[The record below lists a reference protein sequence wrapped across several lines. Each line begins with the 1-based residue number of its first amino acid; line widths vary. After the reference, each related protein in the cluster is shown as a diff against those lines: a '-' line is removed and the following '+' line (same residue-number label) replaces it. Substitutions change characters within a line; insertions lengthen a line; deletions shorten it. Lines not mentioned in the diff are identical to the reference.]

1 MAAVPSSRPGTRLL
15 ALPYDVEDE
24 LDGTPPK
31 VQSGISWILRSRAR
45 HGEGMLQWLAQIEMD
60 SEVIF
65 VGVRD
70 TYVPPPECVVE
81 EDQVEAV
88 RAGSVTNIAVVN
100 HSVTNLQCRHEDLRR
115 AREERIQSR

>member
-1 MAAVPSSRPGTRLL
+1 
-15 ALPYDVEDE
+15 
-24 LDGTPPK
+24 
-31 VQSGISWILRSRAR
+31 
-45 HGEGMLQWLAQIEMD
+45 MLQWLAQIEMD

-100 HSVTNLQCRHEDLRR
+100 HSVTNLQCRHDLM
-115 AREERIQSR
+115 AKREKNEYNPDDTTTTLHQSVSLP